1 MRRTGPTN
9 IWLRLL
15 ASRLIKY
22 SNIYKCKAWRRVA
35 TDLLKP
41 SRQRIA
47 VNLSLI
53 ERNTTGGLTVIVPG
67 SVLGSGRLSKP
78 VKIAAYRFSATA
90 KRKILEAGGQALT
103 LDELLEQ
110 NPKGKGV
117 IILR

>member
-22 SNIYKCKAWRRVA
+22 SNIYKCKVWRRIA

-41 SRQRIA
+41 SRQRVA

-53 ERNTTGGLTVIVPG
+53 ERSTAGGLTVIVPG
-67 SVLGSGRLSKP
+67 SVLGSGQLSKP
-78 VKIAAYRFSATA
+78 VKIVAYRFSATA
-90 KRKILEAGGQALT
+90 KRKIIEAGGQALT